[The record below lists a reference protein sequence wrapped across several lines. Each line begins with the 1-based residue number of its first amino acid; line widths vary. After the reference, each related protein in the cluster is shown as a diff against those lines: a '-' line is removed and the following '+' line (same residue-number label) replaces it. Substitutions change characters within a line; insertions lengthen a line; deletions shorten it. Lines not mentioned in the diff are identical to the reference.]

1 MGWWVDGLM
10 RGSLKSDATRA
21 TSLRRTT
28 HMSTLLTYL
37 ALMTTGA
44 WALES
49 LFFFVQWRAMDRES
63 L

>member
-1 MGWWVDGLM
+1 M